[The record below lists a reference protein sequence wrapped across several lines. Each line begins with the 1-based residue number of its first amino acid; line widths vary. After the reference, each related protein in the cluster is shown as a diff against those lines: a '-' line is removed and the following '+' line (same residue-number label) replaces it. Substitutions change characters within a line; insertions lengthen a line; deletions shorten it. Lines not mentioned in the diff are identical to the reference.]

1 MNSLTLVIASICI
14 LVLVYRYVGA
24 FLEAKV
30 LSLDPNRTTP
40 AYRLREGRDY
50 HPTNRFVLFGHHFA
64 AIAGAG
70 PLIGPVLAAQFGYV
84 PSFLWLIIGA
94 VLAGATHD
102 MVTLTMSVRHDGL
115 SLSNIA
121 AKEVGKV
128 ASVATAFAVLF
139 IIITALAGL
148 AIAVVNSMSES
159 AWATFTIAVS
169 VPAALL
175 TGLYMYRIR
184 PGHIVEASI
193 LGVTIV
199 VLGVILGKPL
209 ADSWMGEWFLF
220 SRKQISLALPTYGF
234 IASVL
239 PVWMLLCPRDY
250 LSSYMKIG
258 TIGMLAVGIFIVHPP
273 LTMPAITPFVSGGG
287 PILTGKVWPFVCI
300 TVACGAVSGF
310 HALIGSGTTPK
321 MIRSEGDIK
330 FIGFGAMLLE
340 CFVGVMAL
348 IAASVL
354 MPGDYFAINANPE
367 HLAAVRSAH
376 PEMDFVPHELDNF
389 TQMVGEKT
397 LVGRTGGAVSLAI
410 GMAKILTNIPGMQ
423 SLMSYW
429 YHFAIMF
436 EALFILTVIDT
447 GTRVGRY
454 IVQEI
459 LGKVHPKLM
468 DPKWMPGVVLTSFLI
483 CIAWGYLTFN
493 GDVRSIWPM
502 FGVAIQLLA
511 TAALA
516 IGTSYILR
524 TKNWKYAMITFLPL
538 LFMLA
543 TTITA
548 GLMSTFDQY
557 LPTKNYL
564 NASLTIVMI
573 LLVVILVGACTV
585 RWAELLR
592 GRARTYVA
600 KPTLEVEKL
609 KLPVEG
615 LE

>member
-1 MNSLTLVIASICI
+1 MNSLTLVIATICI
-14 LVLVYRYVGA
+14 LVLAYRYISA

-30 LSLDPNRTTP
+30 LALDPNRTTP

-70 PLIGPVLAAQFGYV
+70 PLIGPVLAAQFGYL

-102 MVTLTMSVRHDGL
+102 MVTLAMSVRYDGL

-121 AKEVGKV
+121 LKEVGKV
-128 ASVATAFAVLF
+128 GSVATAFAVLF

-159 AWATFTIAVS
+159 AWGTFTIAVS

-175 TGLYMYRIR
+175 TGFYMYRLR
-184 PGHIVEASI
+184 PGHIVEASLI
-193 LGVTIV
+193 GVTIV
-199 VLGVILGKPL
+199 VAGVIFGKPL
-209 ADSWMGEWFLF
+209 ADSSFGHWFLF
-220 SRKQISLALPTYGF
+220 SRNQLSIALPAYGF

-239 PVWMLLCPRDY
+239 PVWVLLCPRDY
-250 LSSYMKIG
+250 LSSYLKIG
-258 TIGMLAVGIFIVHPP
+258 TIVLLAVGIFIVHPR
-273 LTMPAITPFVSGGG
+273 LAMPAITPFVAGGG
-287 PILTGKVWPFVCI
+287 PIIAGKVWPFVCI

-321 MIRSEGDIK
+321 MIRSEHDIR
-330 FIGFGAMLLE
+330 FIGYGAMLVE

-354 MPGDYFAINANPE
+354 QPGDYFAINAKPDRI
-367 HLAAVRSAH
+367 AKVQVQH
-376 PEMDFVPHELDNF
+376 PEMDFKTHELDKI
-389 TQMVGEKT
+389 TGMIGEKT
-397 LVGRTGGAVSLAI
+397 LVGRTGGAVSLAV
-410 GMAKILTNIPGMQ
+410 GMAKILSNIPGMK

-429 YHFAIMF
+429 YHFVIMF

-454 IVQEI
+454 IIQEL
-459 LGKVHPKLM
+459 LGKPFPKLM
-468 DPKWMPGVVLTSFLI
+468 NPQWMPGIVLTSVII
-483 CIAWGYLTFN
+483 CLSWGYLTFQ
-493 GDVRSIWPM
+493 GDIRTIWPM
-502 FGVAIQLLA
+502 FGVANQLLA

-516 IGTSYILR
+516 IGTTYILQR
-524 TKNWKYAMITFLPL
+524 KGWKYSLITGLPMI
-538 LFMLA
+538 FMLA

-548 GLMSTFDQY
+548 GLMNVFRQY
-557 LPTKNYL
+557 LPEKNYL
-564 NASLTIVMI
+564 NAFLSLLMI
-573 LLVVILVGACTV
+573 LLVVVLVASCVV
-585 RWAELLR
+585 RWGTLL
-592 GRARTYVA
+592 AAPKKEEEAVKA
-600 KPTLEVEKL
+600 A
-609 KLPVEG
+609 
-615 LE
+615 